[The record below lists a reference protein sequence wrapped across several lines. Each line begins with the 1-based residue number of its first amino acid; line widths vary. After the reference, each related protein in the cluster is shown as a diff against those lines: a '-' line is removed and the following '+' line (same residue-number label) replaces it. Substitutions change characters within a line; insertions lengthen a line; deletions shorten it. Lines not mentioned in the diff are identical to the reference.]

1 MLTDLHL
8 RINNSK
14 EEEIKIA
21 AVEQL
26 KITKLRL
33 EKLFGINESSNTYKI

>member
-1 MLTDLHL
+1 MLSSIEL
-8 RINNSK
+8 RLPNTA

-21 AVEQL
+21 AEEQL

-33 EKLFGINESSNTYKI
+33 EKLFV